1 MLRNM
6 GGRVNVGAVIT
17 LRGRALIATGLGL
30 AVLAGLVAFD
40 NYDESRLVNA
50 QTRLQTVRQLDADNR
65 ALTHAITDADAALL
79 TYTKAVATTNAPGA
93 REELLADY
101 LQMSASL
108 TAAQDKVDHDAAAA
122 GLTIKERP
130 VRGATAAWQ
139 TWSQAAR
146 LAAESRP
153 SPGQPNLDQA
163 EGQALLSAFQAVE
176 TSFSQTVQDANAKAD
191 AMLQQQNADH
201 LRVFYGGFLVEALVI
216 ALLAVAVLNGL
227 LNPIGRLTG
236 AAKELAEGRPT
247 RVPFIE
253 RVDEVGSLARALSA
267 WQQAAADVA
276 RVFER
281 SPLGMARLDA
291 RGIVLD
297 ANPSLRRM
305 FGGAELAGRPYHD
318 LLELGRRD
326 EFGKL
331 LDSLAQGTRDACALE
346 AKHLS
351 PQRSAFWGNLTLAAV
366 PASDDTG
373 MAYALLM
380 LEDVDLRKNHEL
392 ELAHRAAHDPL
403 TGLPNRILFRDRL
416 EHALRAAKRH
426 RGKLAV
432 LLIDLDRFK
441 PVNDALGHQAGDR
454 LLQQVSTRM
463 RGCFR
468 EADTVARI
476 GGDEFAVV
484 LDKEGPEGAV
494 AAARKLLDTVS
505 TAFEIDGATCSIGFS
520 VGIAIFPADST
531 SADGLLRRADV
542 AMYQAKRAQSG
553 YQLAAGEPPAAA
565 AL

>member
-1 MLRNM
+1 M
-6 GGRVNVGAVIT
+6 GGRVNVSAVLS
-17 LRGRALIATGLGL
+17 LRAQALIATGLGL

-40 NYDESRLVNA
+40 NYDLSRLISA
-50 QTRLQTVRQLDADNR
+50 QTELQAVRQLDADNH
-65 ALTHAITDADAALL
+65 ALVRTTTDADAALL

-122 GLTIKERP
+122 GMTAKERP

-139 TWSQAAR
+139 AWSKAAR
-146 LAAESRP
+146 LAAESHP
-153 SPGQPNLDQA
+153 APGQPGTNAA
-163 EGQALLSAFQAVE
+163 EGQALLSAFQSAE
-176 TSFSQTVQDANAKAD
+176 ASFTQTVQDANTRAEAI
-191 AMLQQQNADH
+191 LQQRSAAH
-201 LRVFYGGFLVEALVI
+201 LRVFYGGFLVEALAI
-216 ALLAVAVLNGL
+216 ALLALAVVNGL

-236 AAKELAEGRPT
+236 AAKVLAEGRPT

-253 RVDEVGSLARALSA
+253 REDEVGSLARALAA

-281 SPLGMARLDA
+281 SPLGMARLA
-291 RGIVLD
+291 PSGVVLD

-305 FGGAELAGRPYHD
+305 LGGAELVGRPYQEI
-318 LLELGRRD
+318 LEPGRRA
-326 EFGKL
+326 EFTGL
-331 LDSLAQGTRDACALE
+331 LGSLDRGTRDSCALE
-346 AKHLS
+346 TRHLS
-351 PQRSAFWGNLTLAAV
+351 PGRTAFWGNLTLASV
-366 PASDDTG
+366 PASDETG

-380 LEDVDLRKNHEL
+380 LEDVDLRKNQEL

-403 TGLPNRILFRDRL
+403 TGLPNRILFHDRL
-416 EHALRAAKRH
+416 DQALRAAKRR
-426 RGKLAV
+426 RGQLAV

-441 PVNDALGHQAGDR
+441 PVNDELGHHAGDR
-454 LLQQVSTRM
+454 LLQQVGARM

-484 LDKEGPEGAV
+484 LDKEGREGAV
-494 AAARKLLDTVS
+494 SAARKLLDTAS
-505 TAFEIDGATCSIGFS
+505 TTFDIDGVTCSVGLSI
-520 VGIAIFPADST
+520 GIATFPADAA

-553 YQLAAGEPPAAA
+553 YHLAAGEPPTAA